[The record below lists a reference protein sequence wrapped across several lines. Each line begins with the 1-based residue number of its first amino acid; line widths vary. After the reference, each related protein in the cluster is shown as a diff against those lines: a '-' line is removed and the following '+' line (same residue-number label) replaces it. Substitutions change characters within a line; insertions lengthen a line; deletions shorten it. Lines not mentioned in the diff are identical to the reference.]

1 MIESPNEK
9 CRKNAE
15 AKWNEQLTQVAAS
28 LKVFYI
34 CIYYIFFFIPCTAPF
49 LLLRCWPDRLIF
61 PPILR
66 AMSR

>member
-49 LLLRCWPDRLIF
+49 LLLRC
-61 PPILR
+61 
-66 AMSR
+66 